1 MTDISY
7 SAKNWWS
14 GCFIFLVN
22 LRYFAVSH
30 KDINDARTIGGTRR
44 LRRRLDLSFLNPRNL
59 TKEECD
65 EEPNFLGQA
74 FLYEAA
80 CSFMSTGKSDSYW
93 TAACL
98 NEDLFEDTPRLEFEE
113 GLDIDGL
120 LADNEFDPLTL
131 EPFMQPTPSPRTY
144 FLVFLTS
151 IVTSIVGHQQV
162 IECWI
167 SASLAR
173 HVSCPIFY
181 PLFTERESTRNLY
194 EYFSSSGDHTPDLP
208 ANRFV
213 VPKS

>member
-1 MTDISY
+1 MTDILY
-7 SAKNWWS
+7 SAKNWWR
-14 GCFIFLVN
+14 GCFILLAN
-22 LRYFAVSH
+22 LRYFAVSQ
-30 KDINDARTIGGTRR
+30 KDIKDARTIGGTRR
-44 LRRRLDLSFLNPRNL
+44 LRRRVDLSFLNPRNL

-80 CSFMSTGKSDSYW
+80 CSFMSTGTSDSYW

-120 LADNEFDPLTL
+120 LGDEFDPLIL
-131 EPFMQPTPSPRTY
+131 EPLMQTTPSPRTY
-144 FLVFLTS
+144 FLVFLTK

-181 PLFTERESTRNLY
+181 SLSTERESTWTLY
-194 EYFSSSGDHTPDLP
+194 EYFSSGGDHTLDLP
-208 ANRFV
+208 ANRFL